1 MSARLTHSQFKEVQA
16 ALLDAF
22 EDYSDLKIMVRVSLN
37 ERLEDITPPAKLPV
51 VISNLVTWAEQRG
64 QIEELVQ
71 GAWVENPHN
80 PKLSRLRGKL
90 GRWFL
95 DVMGASTI
103 EILGMS
109 FVSIGGNE
117 RRNMDLYLGHTPISE
132 KIWCDVMGE
141 PSVETP
147 RKDVARVNITILD
160 VQRFCRTAT
169 DRINPESE
177 PGSNAPRMSI
187 KIPSCDALK
196 AQMEA
201 YDERMLPA
209 RDLQRPY
216 LMRAGP
222 NSTGLNDL
230 LGVVYQ
236 FCEKGEQGFRVLGG
250 SFKTPESDFERG
262 NIPDRDCHNTV
273 KDSCY
278 GFRPLLE
285 IRS

>member
-132 KIWCDVMGE
+132 KI
-141 PSVETP
+141 
-147 RKDVARVNITILD
+147 
-160 VQRFCRTAT
+160 
-169 DRINPESE
+169 
-177 PGSNAPRMSI
+177 
-187 KIPSCDALK
+187 
-196 AQMEA
+196 
-201 YDERMLPA
+201 
-209 RDLQRPY
+209 
-216 LMRAGP
+216 
-222 NSTGLNDL
+222 
-230 LGVVYQ
+230 
-236 FCEKGEQGFRVLGG
+236 
-250 SFKTPESDFERG
+250 
-262 NIPDRDCHNTV
+262 
-273 KDSCY
+273 
-278 GFRPLLE
+278 
-285 IRS
+285 